1 MTNRS
6 ELVESIASL
15 IENGINMDGYNMFE
29 CNLFLKDLHD
39 FINNE
44 SSLTAYYKNRKVTI
58 ESIFFD
64 PLLSVELEKTTIQ
77 CIPITDEGWLDA
89 VFEVLKFMHIR
100 AAKKRQEEI
109 EKQKKINQDNKDLD
123 WI

>member
-1 MTNRS
+1 MINRS
-6 ELVESIASL
+6 ELVESMATL
-15 IENGINMDGYNMFE
+15 IKNGINMDGYNLFE
-29 CNLFLKDLHD
+29 CNLFLKELND

-44 SSLTAYYKNRKVTI
+44 TTLSSYYKNRKVTV

-64 PLLSVELEKTTIQ
+64 PLLSIELEKTTIQ

-100 AAKKRQEEI
+100 AAKKREE
-109 EKQKKINQDNKDLD
+109 ERENLKKEAEANKEFD

>member
-6 ELVESIASL
+6 EIVESIASL
-15 IENGINMDGYNMFE
+15 IKDGICMDGYNMFE
-29 CNLFLKDLHD
+29 CNVFLKELHE
-39 FINNE
+39 FINE
-44 SSLTAYYKNRKVTI
+44 ETTLTSYYKDRKVTI

-89 VFEVLKFMHIR
+89 VFEVLKFKHLR
-100 AAKKRQEEI
+100 AAKKREEER
-109 EKQKKINQDNKDLD
+109 EKQKQKDKDDKELD

>member
-1 MTNRS
+1 
-6 ELVESIASL
+6 
-15 IENGINMDGYNMFE
+15 MFE
-29 CNLFLKDLHD
+29 CNVFLKDLHE
-39 FINNE
+39 FINTE
-44 SSLTAYYKNRKVTI
+44 TGLTAYYKNRKVTI

-89 VFEVLKFMHIR
+89 VFEVLKFMHVR
-100 AAKKRQEEI
+100 AAKKREEDR
-109 EKQKKINQDNKDLD
+109 EARKKEEEDNKDLD